1 MVFLH
6 IQKENA
12 KKESAELNRLL
23 RAKKPVFA
31 LIYMEGCGP
40 CNATRPEW
48 SKLKHLPALAQ
59 RPDIVIVDIDKD
71 YIDDIPHLK
80 ENIQG
85 FPTLR
90 YFTEGGKKMEEY
102 EDATISK
109 KDRTVDS
116 FVEWIE
122 AKAPPKKGGSV
133 SNKRRKSN
141 KSNKSRNSRR
151 KRNAKT
157 KRRF

>member
-23 RAKKPVFA
+23 REKTPVFA

-48 SKLKHLPALAQ
+48 SKLTHLPALA
-59 RPDIVIVDIDKD
+59 RRSDIVIADIDKD

-80 ENIQG
+80 ENIHG

-90 YFTEGGKKMEEY
+90 YFTEGGKTMEEY
-102 EDATISK
+102 EDSSISK

-122 AKAPPKKGGSV
+122 SKAPPKKGGS
-133 SNKRRKSN
+133 KRRK
-141 KSNKSRNSRR
+141 SRR
-151 KRNAKT
+151 KRNATRRKRNMKRST
-157 KRRF
+157 KKSRF

>member
-6 IQKENA
+6 IRKENA
-12 KKESAELNRLL
+12 KKEGAELNRLL
-23 RAKKPVFA
+23 REKKPVFA

-48 SKLKHLPALAQ
+48 SKLKHLPALARRQ
-59 RPDIVIVDIDKD
+59 DIVIVDIDKD
-71 YIDDIPHLK
+71 YIEDIPLLK
-80 ENIQG
+80 ENIHG

-102 EDATISK
+102 EDSSISK

-122 AKAPPKKGGSV
+122 SKAAPPKKGGSQ
-133 SNKRRKSN
+133 RRKS
-141 KSNKSRNSRR
+141 KSRKGR
-151 KRNAKT
+151 KRNTKNT
-157 KRRF
+157 KRRRRRF